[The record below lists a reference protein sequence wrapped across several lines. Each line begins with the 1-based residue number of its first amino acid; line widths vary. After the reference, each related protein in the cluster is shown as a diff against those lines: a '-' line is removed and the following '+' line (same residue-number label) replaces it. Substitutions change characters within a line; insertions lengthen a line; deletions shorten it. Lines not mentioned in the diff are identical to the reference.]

1 MGVNPSKIRSD
12 RFVDSLSAGPAGRFA
27 DRPGSLHVGGP
38 LPTSVMTGLP
48 GPRVHLPDHRTS
60 TMHRARLPFRLLLV
74 MAMLTPVA
82 SGCGGT
88 KGNTLPKVTGSVNV
102 DGKPADGAVLLFYPE
117 GGRAATATGTADAS
131 GTFTIVTN
139 MEPGI
144 ALGRYKVTASWPDP
158 SQRATAE
165 DLQRGV
171 SKDAADL
178 LGGRYVAPDRTP
190 LTAEVTSTT
199 KQLPLFELS
208 TK

>member
-1 MGVNPSKIRSD
+1 
-12 RFVDSLSAGPAGRFA
+12 
-27 DRPGSLHVGGP
+27 
-38 LPTSVMTGLP
+38 
-48 GPRVHLPDHRTS
+48 
-60 TMHRARLPFRLLLV
+60 MHRAHIPFPLLIVLV
-74 MAMLTPVA
+74 MLALAV
-82 SGCGGT
+82 SGCGGA
-88 KGNTLPKVTGSVNV
+88 KGNNLPKVTGIVNV

-131 GTFTIVTN
+131 GKFTIVTN

-190 LTAEVTSTT
+190 LTAEVTGTT
-199 KQLPLFELS
+199 KELPPFELS

>member
-1 MGVNPSKIRSD
+1 LRLVFPQVEVFRDRSAKLAREFYDSQRAEFHPELPRHD
-12 RFVDSLSAGPAGRFA
+12 RYTEPYQFA
-27 DRPGSLHVGGP
+27 W
-38 LPTSVMTGLP
+38 
-48 GPRVHLPDHRTS
+48 
-60 TMHRARLPFRLLLV
+60 F
-74 MAMLTPVA
+74 
-82 SGCGGT
+82 
-88 KGNTLPKVTGSVNV
+88 
-102 DGKPADGAVLLFYPE
+102 
-117 GGRAATATGTADAS
+117 
-131 GTFTIVTN
+131 VTN

-199 KQLPLFELS
+199 KQLPPFELS

>member
-1 MGVNPSKIRSD
+1 
-12 RFVDSLSAGPAGRFA
+12 
-27 DRPGSLHVGGP
+27 
-38 LPTSVMTGLP
+38 
-48 GPRVHLPDHRTS
+48 
-60 TMHRARLPFRLLLV
+60 MHRARLPFQLLLALV
-74 MAMLTPVA
+74 MPALAV
-82 SGCGGT
+82 SGCGGA
-88 KGNTLPKVTGSVNV
+88 KGNNLPKVSGVVNV

-117 GGRAATATGTADAS
+117 GGRAAAATGTADAS
-131 GTFTIVTN
+131 GKFTIVTN

-171 SKDAADL
+171 SKDATDL

-190 LTAEVTSTT
+190 LTAEITVAT
-199 KQLPLFELS
+199 KELPPFDLK

>member
-1 MGVNPSKIRSD
+1 
-12 RFVDSLSAGPAGRFA
+12 
-27 DRPGSLHVGGP
+27 
-38 LPTSVMTGLP
+38 
-48 GPRVHLPDHRTS
+48 
-60 TMHRARLPFRLLLV
+60 MHRARLPFRLLLV
-74 MAMLTPVA
+74 LVLLAPVA

-88 KGNTLPKVTGSVNV
+88 KGNNLPKVTGSVNV
-102 DGKPADGAVLLFYPE
+102 DGKTADGAVLLFYPE

-199 KQLPLFELS
+199 KQLPPFELS

>member
-1 MGVNPSKIRSD
+1 
-12 RFVDSLSAGPAGRFA
+12 
-27 DRPGSLHVGGP
+27 
-38 LPTSVMTGLP
+38 
-48 GPRVHLPDHRTS
+48 
-60 TMHRARLPFRLLLV
+60 MHRARLPFPLLLV
-74 MAMLTPVA
+74 MVLLALAV
-82 SGCGGT
+82 SGCGAAQ
-88 KGNTLPKVTGSVNV
+88 GNNLPKVTGSVNV

-117 GGRAATATGTADAS
+117 GGRAATATAAADAS
-131 GTFTIVTN
+131 GTFTIITN

-171 SKDAADL
+171 SKDATDL
-178 LGGRYVAPDRTP
+178 LGGRYVAPDQTP

-199 KQLPLFELS
+199 KQLPPFELS

>member
-1 MGVNPSKIRSD
+1 
-12 RFVDSLSAGPAGRFA
+12 
-27 DRPGSLHVGGP
+27 
-38 LPTSVMTGLP
+38 
-48 GPRVHLPDHRTS
+48 
-60 TMHRARLPFRLLLV
+60 MHRARLPFRLLLV
-74 MAMLTPVA
+74 MVMLTPVA

-88 KGNTLPKVTGSVNV
+88 KGNNLPKVTGSVNV

-171 SKDAADL
+171 SKDAPDL
-178 LGGRYVAPDRTP
+178 LGGRYVSVDKSPTTVEITAATKELPP
-190 LTAEVTSTT
+190 IALTT
-199 KQLPLFELS
+199 Q
-208 TK
+208 